1 MRLWF
6 LNCNSLPCDSGIQYK
21 YRTCQVPKFRGVND
35 CQGSTQ
41 KDQACNTHAC
51 PSEKNKK
58 RPLQIRIFYPPSYLL
73 GIKAIFWKTN
83 DEWYADMAD
92 YDDAKGIQ
100 LYIQNRMYTRLEVG
114 IWWDT
119 ISYLGMTFF
128 RKRLVQPRSMVRVL
142 DQTHQWPQWPWLGQR
157 HGRPLPRASQGYVGP
172 MLELSRSLFRRHRSV
187 HIVF

>member
-1 MRLWF
+1 M
-6 LNCNSLPCDSGIQYK
+6 
-21 YRTCQVPKFRGVND
+21 PKFRGVND

-41 KDQACNTHAC
+41 KDQACNTHLC

-114 IWWDT
+114 I
-119 ISYLGMTFF
+119 
-128 RKRLVQPRSMVRVL
+128 
-142 DQTHQWPQWPWLGQR
+142 
-157 HGRPLPRASQGYVGP
+157 
-172 MLELSRSLFRRHRSV
+172 
-187 HIVF
+187 